1 MFFLR
6 YLLQKAEYNSLKFQC
21 KIKIYQLCLQ
31 KRIKYIDID
40 TYSSLKKKKRHG
52 YIFHIVAWK
61 QRVLFQNCET
71 ITIRIGEISIPLT
84 F

>member
-6 YLLQKAEYNSLKFQC
+6 YLLQKAEYNSLSFKW

-40 TYSSLKKKKRHG
+40 TYSSLKKKRHR